1 MCSYLCPCDLEK
13 ISEDARNDWLHV
25 KYTKALRLKFDRCI
39 QGPVDLGDV
48 DLQEALLKL
57 KDRANSRDE
66 IDCEEVDCE
75 NLDLDDI
82 NGQLQRR
89 LQRGRDTAREIVKDR
104 VEDKIKDKIEDKLNE
119 NFADYE

>member
-25 KYTKALRLKFDRCI
+25 KYTKALRLKYDRCI

-66 IDCEEVDCE
+66 IAKKLTATSDYKPPPVMEDAFCECPMLWVRI
-75 NLDLDDI
+75 LD
-82 NGQLQRR
+82 
-89 LQRGRDTAREIVKDR
+89 
-104 VEDKIKDKIEDKLNE
+104 
-119 NFADYE
+119 